1 MIFNMYRLKNSRRD
15 KRDDENQNI
24 TEQEKKK
31 KKSQRP
37 RICNPYIGDRSFP
50 LIHNSTIYMPLL

>member
-1 MIFNMYRLKNSRRD
+1 MYRLKNSRRD

-31 KKSQRP
+31 KKKARDLEYA
-37 RICNPYIGDRSFP
+37 ILTLEIEVFP
-50 LIHNSTIYMPLL
+50 

>member
-1 MIFNMYRLKNSRRD
+1 MYRLKNSRRD

-31 KKSQRP
+31 KARDLEYA
-37 RICNPYIGDRSFP
+37 ILTLEIEVFP
-50 LIHNSTIYMPLL
+50 

>member
-1 MIFNMYRLKNSRRD
+1 MYRLKNSRRD

-31 KKSQRP
+31 KKARDQNMQSLHWR
-37 RICNPYIGDRSFP
+37 
-50 LIHNSTIYMPLL
+50 

>member
-1 MIFNMYRLKNSRRD
+1 MYRLKNSRRD

-24 TEQEKKK
+24 TEQEKK

>member
-1 MIFNMYRLKNSRRD
+1 MIFKMYRLQNSRRD

-24 TEQEKKK
+24 TEQEEKKK
-31 KKSQRP
+31 KGKRT
-37 RICNPYIGDRSFP
+37 RIYNPYTGDRSFP

>member
-1 MIFNMYRLKNSRRD
+1 MYRLKNSRRD

-31 KKSQRP
+31 KKARDLEYA
-37 RICNPYIGDRSFP
+37 ILTLEIEVFP
-50 LIHNSTIYMPLL
+50 

>member
-24 TEQEKKK
+24 TEQEKK